1 MCRVF
6 ERKKEIK
13 RSFKEVFKVHLD
25 DWITGLLDESNLS
38 AVDSGQARMTASLIS
53 RSLWA

>member
-1 MCRVF
+1 MQDF